1 MHKKMRKSPAAI
13 LLLAVAL
20 TAILG
25 GCSDKSGSDSGSGNG
40 SAEASKGAEAS
51 KPAEAVTLQ
60 VFSMP
65 SNTSGLQQGWYADI
79 LRDKAG
85 VNLEL
90 LPAGDHGE
98 QKLQALMAGGELPD
112 IVVFKTKRQ
121 VEDAVRAGM
130 LINLDDHID
139 KLPNVAKNAPTALQ
153 YYRDA
158 ASNGS
163 GKAFAIPNQVGPSE
177 VGATI
182 NYGPFIRW
190 DLYKKLGLPQIK
202 DLEDYLPVLKQM
214 QDLEPKN
221 KDGQK
226 VYAFTLWQDWDY
238 IQMMLAAQPSNFMGI
253 DTGDQLDASL
263 PFMQVD
269 VASGETKSVLDR
281 DSQYIRSLRFYYEAN
296 QMGLIDPDSLTQRWD
311 TAVEKM
317 NQGRVL
323 FSVWPWYNNNKK
335 ELVDADP
342 PTGFEFVP
350 FDSYKGTWF
359 GDNPIGNTWA
369 FAISASTKHLDAAL
383 KYIDFMYSTDGLQL
397 LMNGPKGVVWD
408 MNEQGEPY
416 ITDQGWDRIE
426 NGKELPGGGTLSSAV
441 NAVNAQG
448 LSGAVVNPETNAPLN
463 YTLWPTTISRNPS
476 KLTQDWQST
485 TGFKTQT
492 EMLKAKNMYTL
503 STLAMKLVPTMPE
516 EINAKVSRIADIVK
530 TNSWLAVFAKNDE
543 DFEKFVGEMASKAEG
558 LGLQEVLEWDA
569 AAWKQ
574 AQGDADRYK

>member
-1 MHKKMRKSPAAI
+1 MHNRIRKFQVAA
-13 LLLAVAL
+13 LLMAVVL

-25 GCSDKSGSDSGSGNG
+25 GCSGSSRNGSDSADS
-40 SAEASKGAEAS
+40 SKGSEGS

-60 VFSMP
+60 VFSLP
-65 SNTSGLQQGWYADI
+65 SNTSGLQQGWFAEV
-79 LRDKAG
+79 LRDQVG

-90 LPAGDHGE
+90 LPAGDQGE

-130 LINLDDHID
+130 LVNLDDHID
-139 KLPNVAKNAPTALQ
+139 KLPNVVKNAPAALQ

-163 GKAFAIPNQVGPSE
+163 GKAYAIPNQVGPSE

-182 NYGPFIRW
+182 NYGPLIRW
-190 DLYKKLGLPQIK
+190 DLYKKLGMPQIK

-214 QDLEPKN
+214 QELEPKN

-226 VYAFTLWQDWDY
+226 VYAFSLWQDWDSM
-238 IQMMLAAQPSNFMGI
+238 QMMLAAQPSNFMGV
-253 DTGDQLDASL
+253 DTGDQMGGSL

-269 VASGETKSVLDR
+269 VASGETMSILER
-281 DSQYIRSLRFYYEAN
+281 DSQYIRALRFYYEAN
-296 QMGLIDPDSLTQRWD
+296 RMGLVDPDSLTQRWD

-323 FSVWPWYNNNKK
+323 FSIWPWYNNNKK
-335 ELVDADP
+335 ELGDADP

-350 FDSYKGTWF
+350 FDAYKGTWF
-359 GDNPIGNTWA
+359 GDNPIGNSWA

-383 KYIDFMYSTDGLQL
+383 KYIDFMYSTEGLQV
-397 LMNGPKGVVWD
+397 LMNGPKGVVWE
-408 MNEQGEPY
+408 MNEMGEPY
-416 ITDQGWDRIE
+416 ITDQGWDLIE
-426 NGKELPGGGTLSSAV
+426 NGKELPGGGVLGSAV

-448 LSGAVVNPETNAPLN
+448 LSGAVVHPETNAPLN
-463 YTLWPTTISRNPS
+463 YALWPTTINRNPS
-476 KLTQDWQST
+476 KLSQDWQST

-503 STLAMKLVPTMPE
+503 STLAMKLVPTIPE
-516 EINAKVSRIADIVK
+516 EINAKAARIGDVVK
-530 TNSWLAVFAKNDE
+530 TNSWLAVFAKNDA
-543 DFEKFVGEMASKAEG
+543 DFDKFVDEMASKADA

-569 AAWKQ
+569 SAWKQ
-574 AQGDADRYK
+574 AQEEADRYK